1 MAEHRRGDHVFN
13 LGLRKT
19 LQDLARSVDDEL
31 GAHGGDTRMV
41 LRSAQI
47 HERVESLV
55 SVVTGPAFDL
65 TVQKQA
71 AIGSDSNSQKFGRT
85 NEHAVLAFREF
96 LTAVRHYYTAS
107 DLAGASALMM
117 LGTACLQA
125 ELAISRWIDEAFD
138 PEAAALATREDRDAA
153 RWIVDGQSRLDKLRS
168 GFLDL
173 IQRESPGRAAIHGFQ

>member
-1 MAEHRRGDHVFN
+1 MTEHRRGDHVFN

-19 LQDLARSVDDEL
+19 LQDLARAVDDEL
-31 GAHGGDTRMV
+31 GAHGWDPRMS
-41 LRSAQI
+41 LRAAQI
-47 HERVESLV
+47 RGRVESLV
-55 SVVTGPAFDL
+55 AVVTGPAFDL
-65 TVQKQA
+65 TVQKPA
-71 AIGSDSNSQKFGRT
+71 AIGGDANSRQFGRT
-85 NEHAVLAFREF
+85 NEHVVLAFREF
-96 LTAVRHYYTAS
+96 LTALRHYYTAS

-125 ELAISRWIDEAFD
+125 ELAVSRWIDEAFD

-153 RWIVDGQSRLDKLRS
+153 RWIVDGQSRLDRLRG